1 MTDSNEA
8 QPTKAK
14 RNRKSRKEMIVELQ
28 ARLDKAIA
36 QEAGTF
42 SEENDN
48 NALKG
53 IKTRLRK
60 TKTVLASMELLRN
73 GSDGKSSIVD
83 KIKATEKR
91 LASQIESKNRADKFL
106 AELPFDV
113 TQLEALVEA
122 GEAGE
127 TVEFPEGLTKLTD
140 DQEKTPEE
148 HEAKALLEQQTPSE

>member
-8 QPTKAK
+8 QPTK
-14 RNRKSRKEMIVELQ
+14 RTRKTRKEMIVELE
-28 ARLDKAIA
+28 ARLAKAIA

-48 NALKG
+48 NVLKG
-53 IKTRLRK
+53 LKARLRK
-60 TKTVLASMELLRN
+60 TKTTLASMQLLRN
-73 GSDGKSSIVD
+73 GSDGKSSIVE
-83 KIKATEKR
+83 KIKGTEKR

-113 TQLEALVEA
+113 QQLEALIEA

-127 TVEFPEGLTKLTD
+127 TVEFPDGLTKLTD
-140 DQEKTPEE
+140 DQEKTTEE